1 MFGRRSASEAAEQ
14 DAPTSVGGG
23 SGATDMT
30 LGKGRATPKRKE
42 AEAQRKKR
50 LTPPRNK
57 KEASALNRQRVKE
70 QRVKQREALSGSG
83 DDKYLPA
90 RDRGPVKKFARD
102 YVDSHRT
109 LGEFL
114 IPVFVTMFLLALLL
128 SPYTQFI
135 GSFAWLVV
143 LAALALDSVRIMR
156 GMRKAL
162 AAKFGAVETKGITMY
177 TLMRA
182 WQMRRLRLP
191 KPAVRPGAEV

>member
-1 MFGRRSASEAAEQ
+1 MFGRRTAPEAAQ
-14 DAPTSVGGG
+14 TTQTGTAPPP

-42 AEAQRKKR
+42 AEALRKKR
-50 LTPPRNK
+50 LTPPRSK
-57 KEASALNRQRVKE
+57 KEAHALNRERVKE
-70 QRVKQREALSGSG
+70 NRQKQRAALAGGG

-90 RDRGPVKKFARD
+90 RDRGPVKRFVRD

-109 LGEFL
+109 IGEFL
-114 IPVFVTMFLLALLL
+114 IPIFLVMFVLALFL

-143 LAALALDSVRIMR
+143 LVALAVDSVRILR

-162 AAKFGAVETKGITMY
+162 AERFGTVDTHGLTMY
-177 TLMRA
+177 TLMRSA
-182 WQMRRLRLP
+182 QLRRLRLP
-191 KPAVRPGAEV
+191 KATVRPGERI

>member
-1 MFGRRSASEAAEQ
+1 MFGRRSPS
-14 DAPTSVGGG
+14 DAPSAATTTEEVTP
-23 SGATDMT
+23 SGATEMT

-42 AEAQRKKR
+42 AQALRKKQ

-57 KEASALNRQRVKE
+57 REAKALNRARVKE
-70 QRVKQREALSGSG
+70 QRSKQREALAGGG
-83 DDKYLPA
+83 DDKYLPE
-90 RDRGPVKKFARD
+90 RDRGPVKKFLRD

-109 LGEFL
+109 IGEFL
-114 IPVFVTMFLLALLL
+114 IPVFFGMFLVALVL
-128 SPYTQFI
+128 SPYTTVL

-143 LAALALDSVRIMR
+143 LGALAVDSVRIVR

-162 AAKFGAVETKGITMY
+162 AAHFGAVETKGLTMY

-191 KPAVRPGAEV
+191 KPTVGPGGST

>member
-1 MFGRRSASEAAEQ
+1 MFGRRSATDETTASSS
-14 DAPTSVGGG
+14 TSSPP
-23 SGATDMT
+23 SGATETT
-30 LGKGRATPKRKE
+30 LGKGRATPKRKD
-42 AEAQRKKR
+42 AEALRKKR
-50 LTPPRNK
+50 LTPPRSK
-57 KEASALNRQRVKE
+57 KEANALNREKVKE
-70 QRVKQREALSGSG
+70 HRVKQRAALAGGG

-102 YVDSHRT
+102 YVDSRRT

-114 IPVFVTMFLLALLL
+114 IPLFFLMFVLLLVL

-143 LAALALDSVRIMR
+143 LAALVLDSIRIMR

-162 AAKFGAVETKGITMY
+162 AERLGSVDTQGLTMY

-182 WQMRRLRLP
+182 AQMRRLRLP
-191 KPAVRPGAEV
+191 KPAVSRGDAI